1 MAVDSRCCC
10 TVDAMRTVKRG
21 RQDREVDVQVQ
32 VLALVLA
39 LVLVLA
45 LYSMPVAAVKTEKG
59 PKLEIAAVSSSSE
72 NVSG

>member
-32 VLALVLA
+32 VLA